1 MMSFKDE
8 IYNLAK
14 KNTDGKVLLKTVE
27 ECRELVD
34 ALHRAGK
41 VEKERA
47 TVLAFANVEM
57 ASWGREDRE
66 AVISEMADVAI
77 MLRQLALKLEC
88 ADELDAL
95 MEYKVARTKH
105 EMKQVPSNT

>member
-1 MMSFKDE
+1 MAFKDE

-14 KNTDGKVLLKTVE
+14 RNNDWKVLVKTVE

-34 ALHRAGK
+34 ALRRAGK
-41 VEKERA
+41 VEEGQA
-47 TVLAFANVEM
+47 TTFALANVNM
-57 ASWGREDRE
+57 SGWSREDRE